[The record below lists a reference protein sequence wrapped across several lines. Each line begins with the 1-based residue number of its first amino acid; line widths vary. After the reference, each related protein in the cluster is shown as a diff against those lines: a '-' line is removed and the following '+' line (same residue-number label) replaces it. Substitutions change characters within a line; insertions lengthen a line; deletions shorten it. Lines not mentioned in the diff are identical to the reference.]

1 MFSPQRKSST
11 ISGPPPFVLSPCRR
25 TPKDFSGA
33 CETKPSLNGH
43 APGIT
48 LEHMIAC
55 TDVHYTNTHATAAC
69 ILFHDWSDAHS
80 DLAITERVGDP
91 APYEPGRFYRR
102 ELPPLLSVISK
113 LTVRPEVI
121 IIDGYVWLGDWDH
134 PGLGAH
140 LHKALGGSAAV
151 IGVAKEL
158 FRRGPAVQ
166 CVRRGS
172 SARPLYVSAAG
183 MDLNEAATRIVE
195 LHGEFRVPTLLKRA
209 DRLCRGYQD
218 ALESGVVNR
227 SPTRTSKVS
236 SGRRTL

>member
-1 MFSPQRKSST
+1 
-11 ISGPPPFVLSPCRR
+11 
-25 TPKDFSGA
+25 
-33 CETKPSLNGH
+33 
-43 APGIT
+43 
-48 LEHMIAC
+48 MIAC
-55 TDVHYTNTHATAAC
+55 TDVHYTNTRATAAC

-80 DLAITERVGDP
+80 DLAITEPVDEP

-102 ELPPLLSVISK
+102 ELPALLSVISQ

-151 IGVAKEL
+151 IGVAKKL

-183 MDLNEAATRIVE
+183 MELTEAAARIVE
-195 LHGEFRVPTLLKRA
+195 LHGEFRVPTLLKRV

-218 ALESGVVNR
+218 ALESEFVKR
-227 SPTRTSKVS
+227 SPKPTRSEARTAKASKLSTVPS
-236 SGRRTL
+236 ALEGLTAELDS